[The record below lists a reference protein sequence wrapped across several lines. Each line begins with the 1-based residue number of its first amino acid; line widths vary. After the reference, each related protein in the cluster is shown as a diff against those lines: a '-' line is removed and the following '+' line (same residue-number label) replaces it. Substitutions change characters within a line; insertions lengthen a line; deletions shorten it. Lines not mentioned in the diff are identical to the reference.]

1 MTKQVVVS
9 VVPYRIDVRDPPTDA
24 FDRLVEL
31 GALDIEPAGTGLAA
45 IVPDTV
51 AVNLVARA
59 LGGAEVQVSPAIGR
73 DDNSVWRL
81 AARAVRTRTLVIVP
95 AGQPAAAGT
104 LRLVDGPAFGTGLHA
119 TTGLCLEVLEDLLE
133 DGAPDR
139 MLDVGT
145 GSGVLALAALRWGV
159 GHVAGLDTDAQAL
172 VVAAENAALND
183 LGDRLLLVR
192 GGPEAIRGSWPL
204 VVANIRAAELI
215 AMSATLARLMAS
227 RGHLVL
233 SGIPQSVVPDVR
245 QAYRRL
251 GMLEAR
257 VAARDGWTTLVFRPT
272 W

>member
-1 MTKQVVVS
+1 
-9 VVPYRIDVRDPPTDA
+9 VPYRIDVRDPPDGA

-31 GALDIEPAGTGLAA
+31 GALDIEPVGTGLAA

-51 AVNLVARA
+51 AVNVVADA
-59 LGGAEVQVSPAIGR
+59 LGCADVQVSPAIGR
-73 DDNSVWRL
+73 DDESIWTL
-81 AARAVRTRTLVIVP
+81 APRPVRTRTLVIVP
-95 AGQPAAAGT
+95 AGQPSAHGT

-119 TTGLCLEVLEDLLE
+119 TTGLCLETLEDLLG

-159 GHVAGLDTDAQAL
+159 HRVVALELESDALA
-172 VVAAENAALND
+172 VAAENASLND
-183 LGDRLLLVR
+183 LAGRLSLVR

-204 VVANIRAAELI
+204 LVANIRAAELI

-233 SGIPQSVVPDVR
+233 SGISQSVVPDVR
-245 QAYRRL
+245 HAYRRL
-251 GMLEAR
+251 GMLE
-257 VAARDGWTTLVFRPT
+257 VSLAARDGWAALVFRPS